1 MLVMKYA
8 YHACS
13 ITCSVICLTMF
24 SAWAHAG
31 SAAQGLEQQVSPD
44 ERERM
49 HKDLDDY
56 ATRTYPERLEE
67 RRHRMQDRFTQA
79 DLNEDNVISRDEAEQ
94 RFPGLAS
101 HFDEIDTD
109 NDGTISRDELLAA
122 EEKVRE
128 EKARKLKEAKE
139 QTEQLARQETD
150 PETSIAPKKKHVRH
164 RPKTPP
170 PEDSKPAQPEESS
183 EGS

>member
-1 MLVMKYA
+1 M
-8 YHACS
+8 
-13 ITCSVICLTMF
+13 MF
-24 SAWAHAG
+24 SSGVNAG

-56 ATRTYPERLEE
+56 ATKTYPERLEE
-67 RRHRMQDRFTQA
+67 RRHKMQDRFTQA
-79 DLNEDNVISRDEAEQ
+79 DLNDDNVISRDEAEQ
-94 RFPGLAS
+94 RLPGLAN

-109 NDGTISRDELLAA
+109 NDGTISREELQTA
-122 EEKVRE
+122 EDRMRE

-139 QTEQLARQETD
+139 QNEQLARQEADADT
-150 PETSIAPKKKHVRH
+150 PVVPKKKHVKH
-164 RPKTPP
+164 HPKAPP
-170 PEDSKPAQPEESS
+170 PEDTKPTSPDESS

>member
-1 MLVMKYA
+1 MKYA

-13 ITCSVICLTMF
+13 IGFSIMCLMMF
-24 SAWAHAG
+24 SSWANAG
-31 SAAQGLEQQVSPD
+31 GAAQGLEQQVSPD

-56 ATRTYPERLEE
+56 AAKTYPQRLED
-67 RRHRMQDRFTQA
+67 RRHKMQDRFTQA

-94 RFPGLAS
+94 RLPGLAN

-109 NDGTISRDELLAA
+109 NDGTISRDELQAA
-122 EEKVRE
+122 EDKMRE

-150 PETSIAPKKKHVRH
+150 AESVAAAPKKKHVKH
-164 RPKTPP
+164 HPKAPP
-170 PEDSKPAQPEESS
+170 PEDAKPPQEDSS